1 MDTRRSNE
9 HPVVS
14 RLRPVEESEIG
25 AAATLR
31 PHHVREAA
39 GLVRAGLIYD
49 LTVDRF
55 RGMPMPAMH
64 PPFEVLGYRT
74 PGGLDNDAGETWLKG
89 PGNRDHMG
97 FNTELVITCTHT
109 GSHIDT
115 LSHVTVGDDS
125 HWYGGFTAAK
135 DLGDFGPQR
144 ADASSL
150 LPIFTR
156 GVMLDMPRV
165 AGTTVL
171 SGGAAI
177 GKTDLVQA
185 AELEGI
191 SIRAGDVVLVRTGYL
206 GHWPDRAALSEH
218 RGAGITLDAAHWLAD
233 QGVIAVGADTEAVEQ
248 MPAADSANPQPVHSY
263 LLVKKGVLLLEML
276 YLEGL
281 AADSVYSF
289 LFVAQPTKIQ
299 GASGAFIDP
308 IAVV

>member
-1 MDTRRSNE
+1 MDTRRTSE

-25 AAATLR
+25 AAARLR
-31 PHHVREAA
+31 PDHVRAAA

-55 RGMPMPAMH
+55 RGMPMPLMH

-74 PGGLDNDAGETWLKG
+74 PHGLDNDPRETWLKG
-89 PGNRDHMG
+89 PANREHMG

-109 GSHIDT
+109 GSHVDT

-125 HWYGGFTAAK
+125 HWYGGFTAAN

-144 ADASSL
+144 ADASTL
-150 LPIFTR
+150 LPIFPR
-156 GVMLDMPRV
+156 GVMLDLPR
-165 AGTTVL
+165 AFGTAAL
-171 SGGAAI
+171 AARAPIGAA
-177 GKTDLVQA
+177 DLRRA
-185 AELEGI
+185 AALEDV
-191 SIRAGDVVLVRTGYL
+191 SLRAGDVALIRTGYL
-206 GHWPDRAALSEH
+206 GHWPDAAALDAH
-218 RGAGITLDAAHWLAD
+218 RGAGITLEAAHWLVD

-248 MPAADSANPQPVHSY
+248 MPTTDAANPQPVHSY
-263 LLVKKGVLLLEML
+263 LLIDQGVLLLEML

-281 AADSVYSF
+281 AADSVHSF